1 MSTELLEVVDSL
13 TRSDS
18 QYHLH
23 SAIGTHN
30 LPQFSNVG
38 CFADIGDSD
47 RFVPSLDGLL
57 DKNDI
62 L

>member
-47 RFVPSLDGLL
+47 
-57 DKNDI
+57 
-62 L
+62 